1 MSYGF
6 DKAKKPIEATAPI
19 EKKLDMTGLDMA
31 PPAITP
37 EQEAAVVAKGDALGF
52 GPREPVATPVAL
64 DTRPR
69 QFTSPT
75 RKRKAVPTKSIL
87 VKGPEAVMERFVAY
101 TNDIGAG
108 AYWEALDVLLKA
120 KQW

>member
-6 DKAKKPIEATAPI
+6 DKAKKPVEITAPI
-19 EKKLDMTGLDMA
+19 EKKLDMTGLDMT
-31 PPAITP
+31 PPTITP

-52 GPREPVATPVAL
+52 GPREPVAL
-64 DTRPR
+64 DILTRPL
-69 QFTSPT
+69 TIPT
-75 RKRKAVPTKSIL
+75 RKRRAVPTKSIL

-101 TNDIGAG
+101 TNDIGVG

-120 KQW
+120 KQR

>member
-69 QFTSPT
+69 QLTSPT

-87 VKGPEAVMERFVAY
+87 VKGPEAVMERFKFEVAC
-101 TNDIGAG
+101 ILAR

>member
-6 DKAKKPIEATAPI
+6 DKAKKPVEITAPI
-19 EKKLDMTGLDMA
+19 EKKLDMTGLDMT
-31 PPAITP
+31 PPTITP

-52 GPREPVATPVAL
+52 GPREPVAAPVAL

-69 QFTSPT
+69 QLTTPT

-101 TNDIGAG
+101 TNDIGVG

-120 KQW
+120 KQR